1 MDQPGPGAFKL
12 FTNDAGKL
20 DSVRAERSSYSSQ
33 VSFDTPLRIFGFD
46 LRNAFRVS
54 QQRNNFPEQKVV
66 YDVVTGAQQTRI
78 FSATYRTDIEWN
90 PDFQLPIPQF
100 GGPFHLSTGVSFQNV
115 DPGPFWVMTER
126 TNGRYVSNRKRP
138 SFSVS
143 STPTFY
149 GLFNGFGP
157 LYKLRH
163 TVAPTIT
170 YNYAPAAKVSDEYL
184 QAVGGTRVGYL
195 GSLAQNAVS
204 FGLNQNFEAKFK
216 SARDTNPE
224 AAKPVKV
231 LSINTTSFTYDFER
245 LKDARSKGRGAIYG
259 LTTQT
264 FGYTLS
270 SELFPGLQFA
280 SNYSLFQGSTLSD
293 SAVFKPYHEN
303 VSASLNISQT
313 ENPFVIFSR
322 LFGRAAP
329 EAQVRPEPAD
339 DKVRQN
345 PDQEAARRIA
355 AQPVAGQGSR
365 GERYLPTMNQGWRAT
380 FSLTSSR
387 PRPPTGPNVIAFD
400 PTVRCQQ
407 VAAGNPFLL
416 QTCLDQIRAAP
427 TTDTPVGSTT
437 FGGQAYRIPA
447 TTSLNSSIN
456 FSLTQL
462 WSAGWQTTYDLERH
476 EFASHIVQ
484 LQREL
489 HDWRAIFA
497 FTQSP
502 NGNFAFNFSIALK
515 AEPDL
520 KFDYNR
526 ATVRAATPF

>member
-1 MDQPGPGAFKL
+1 MNRYKQRRFNASESSRVL
-12 FTNDAGKL
+12 L
-20 DSVRAERSSYSSQ
+20 LVRITVGLCVAVIVPNSGT
-33 VSFDTPLRIFGFD
+33 DTWKSLRISS
-46 LRNAFRVS
+46 RNAS
-54 QQRNNFPEQKVV
+54 N
-66 YDVVTGAQQTRI
+66 
-78 FSATYRTDIEWN
+78 SASD
-90 PDFQLPIPQF
+90 
-100 GGPFHLSTGVSFQNV
+100 LSTSSISKTQRFS
-115 DPGPFWVMTER
+115 D
-126 TNGRYVSNRKRP
+126 SN
-138 SFSVS
+138 
-143 STPTFY
+143 
-149 GLFNGFGP
+149 
-157 LYKLRH
+157 
-163 TVAPTIT
+163 
-170 YNYAPAAKVSDEYL
+170 
-184 QAVGGTRVGYL
+184 
-195 GSLAQNAVS
+195 
-204 FGLNQNFEAKFK
+204 
-216 SARDTNPE
+216 
-224 AAKPVKV
+224 
-231 LSINTTSFTYDFER
+231 
-245 LKDARSKGRGAIYG
+245 ARSKGRGAIYG

-280 SNYSLFQGSTLSD
+280 SNYTLFQGSTLSD
-293 SAVFKPYHEN
+293 SAKFGLYHES
-303 VSASLNISQT
+303 VSASMNISQT

-339 DKVRQN
+339 EKVRQN

-355 AQPVAGQGSR
+355 AGPVAGQGAR
-365 GERYLPTMNQGWRAT
+365 GDRYLITPNQGWRAT
-380 FSLTSSR
+380 FSLSSSR

-400 PTVRCQQ
+400 PAVRCQQ

-447 TTSLNSSIN
+447 TTSLNSNIN
-456 FSLTQL
+456 FNLTQM

-520 KFDYNR
+520 KFDYHK
-526 ATVRAATPF
+526 ATYRNEGLGGFR